1 MLTLSNLIQIGNNV
15 VQPLHWNPAIM
26 FRRARIVAGGQVI
39 EDIDDF
45 NRLSLMVTALKSQD
59 DQKEI
64 AMEGF
69 GLFGIQYDV
78 TSSVSDDGLSSEAVA
93 DADAR
98 GIYRN
103 RDFYEAGPYFDP
115 GQFF

>member
-45 NRLSLMVTALKSQD
+45 NRLSLMLQ
-59 DQKEI
+59 
-64 AMEGF
+64 
-69 GLFGIQYDV
+69 
-78 TSSVSDDGLSSEAVA
+78 
-93 DADAR
+93 
-98 GIYRN
+98 
-103 RDFYEAGPYFDP
+103 P
-115 GQFF
+115 